1 MVEEYI
7 EDGFVLLSR
16 KIFSSKTFF
25 SLNAVQKLITIYL
38 ILMAN
43 HKDSEWWD
51 NYKKEFVTIKRGSFV
66 TSVDSIKNKIK
77 DKWVTTQK
85 IRTLLKILK
94 KMQFLTI
101 ETTSHYTLITILK
114 YNLYQDG
121 DNYYNKPNNK
131 ASTKP
136 QQSLNKALTTNKNGK
151 NDKNDKKKREREP
164 AVFLTEEEYQKLV
177 TELGDPLTKEYIT
190 RVSLYCQSKGKRYKS
205 YYATILNWHRN
216 DLEEGK
222 IKKPVDDEAQPKWE
236 KKEVPKLTPE
246 QVARDKA
253 RLKELASVVGKI
265 GNMPE
270 TAEGGT
276 N

>member
-101 ETTSHYTLITILK
+101 ETTSHYTLVTILK

-121 DNYYNKPNNK
+121 DNYITKK
-131 ASTKP
+131 ITKP
-136 QQSLNKALTTNKNGK
+136 QQSPNKALTTNKNGK
-151 NDKNDKKKREREP
+151 NGKNDKEKREYAP
-164 AVFLTEEEYQKLV
+164 TVFMTEDEYQKLV
-177 TELGDPLTKEYIT
+177 TELGDPLTKEYMKDL
-190 RVSLYCQSKGKRYKS
+190 SLYLQSKGKRYKS
-205 YYATILNWHRN
+205 HYATILAWHRK
-216 DLEEGK
+216 DEKEGK
-222 IKKPVDDEAQPKWE
+222 VRKPSDDENQPKYIS
-236 KKEVPKLTPE
+236 KKEPKLTEE
-246 QVARDKA
+246 QIERNKV
-253 RLKELASVVGKI
+253 KI
-265 GNMPE
+265 K
-270 TAEGGT
+270 
-276 N
+276 